1 MGVSSL
7 PKTVTRQR
15 RGCDLSPGPTAPESS
30 TLTTRLPS
38 HPCPGAAAGGGQMS
52 RNRSHRPAD
61 GCMHP
66 AASPWLRI
74 DLWSV
79 QTMPGRRACAG
90 TDRRAAAAVCTARVH
105 GRPSDG
111 AGVPVI
117 ICRHVKKQLVS
128 RTATWR
134 CPPPLACSRN
144 SDEQTVSA
152 FERREFRPTLQAYS

>member
-15 RGCDLSPGPTAPESS
+15 RGCDLSPGPSAPESS

-38 HPCPGAAAGGGQMS
+38 HPCPGAAAGGGKC
-52 RNRSHRPAD
+52 PA
-61 GCMHP
+61 
-66 AASPWLRI
+66 I
-74 DLWSV
+74 DLIDPPMV
-79 QTMPGRRACAG
+79 ACIQPHHHGYALIYGPCRQCRGGARAG
-90 TDRRAAAAVCTARVH
+90 TDRRAAVAVCTARVH

-128 RTATWR
+128 HAATWR
-134 CPPPLACSRN
+134 CPPPLVCSRN